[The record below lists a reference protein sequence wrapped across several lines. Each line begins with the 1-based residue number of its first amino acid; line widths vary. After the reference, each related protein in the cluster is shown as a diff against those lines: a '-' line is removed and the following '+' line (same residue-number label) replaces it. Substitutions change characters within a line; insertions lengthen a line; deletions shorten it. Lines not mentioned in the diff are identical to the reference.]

1 MLRQIGLLQWDVVEY
16 GTDGGPWYAASLP
29 LGRHWYVLNIETGAN
44 KRIGPVRL
52 SGTNYFDR
60 AQEIARRR
68 NREHQHK
75 LEYRAML
82 ERLAKV
88 DKRKMK
94 SYRSA
99 VWSGAM
105 TKDQAMDD
113 MAVILGEERYARS

>member
-1 MLRQIGLLQWDVVEY
+1 
-16 GTDGGPWYAASLP
+16 
-29 LGRHWYVLNIETGAN
+29 LNIETGAN

-99 VWSGAM
+99 VWSGVM
-105 TKDQAMDD
+105 TRDQAMDD